1 MQKGQKGQRWQ
12 KGYKIFKNNRDKKGV
27 SPLIATV
34 LLIAFAVALGAV
46 VMNWG
51 RGFVQQQ
58 TSEAE
63 KTTQTKLGCS
73 LKVNLKVAEIDNVP
87 QVCYG
92 GGGAAGYIELRL
104 NNNDETNDIKG
115 LSISVGGDTGIYNND
130 TINTTIPVGLSGY
143 LNMSYSYAAYG
154 KIKNIRIVP
163 KILIGGVVTPC
174 GGSPLEKSTSEIRNC
189 SA

>member
-1 MQKGQKGQRWQ
+1 M
-12 KGYKIFKNNRDKKGV
+12 GYTMAGKKGV

-73 LKVNLKVAEIDNVP
+73 LKVNLKIAEIDDTP
-87 QVCYG
+87 QACYG
-92 GGGAAGYIELRL
+92 GAADTGYIELRL
-104 NNNDETNDIKG
+104 NNEDETNPIKA
-115 LSISVGGDTGIYNND
+115 LSISVSGDKGTYNNE
-130 TINTTIPVGLSGY
+130 TINTTIPVGLSAF
-143 LNMSYSYAAYG
+143 LNLSYSYTSYG
-154 KIKNIRIVP
+154 KIKSIRVVP
-163 KILIGGVVTPC
+163 HILIGGVQTPC
-174 GGSPLEKSTSEIRNC
+174 GGSPLEKSASEIRNC